1 MPRKLSSQIGP
12 LLDQNYMYTASS
24 KKMADILSN
33 QYESVFIE
41 PRTHSVYSH
50 RKPNVKCAL
59 TDILILLFS
68 CSNQDIG
75 LTKGAISNQNS
86 DTSPLGLLK
95 KHLQESTF
103 FVEISNL
110 PTDGWSTF
118 IIETDHGKKF
128 IDDFHGEKDV
138 DEHDV

>member
-1 MPRKLSSQIGP
+1 MKKIGENLADKSR
-12 LLDQNYMYTASS
+12 LLAKFLMV
-24 KKMADILSN
+24 L
-33 QYESVFIE
+33 FF
-41 PRTHSVYSH
+41 
-50 RKPNVKCAL
+50 
-59 TDILILLFS
+59 ILLFS

-75 LTKGAISNQNS
+75 LTKGVISNQNS
-86 DTSPLGLLK
+86 NTSPLGLLK

-118 IIETDHGKKF
+118 IIETEHGKKF